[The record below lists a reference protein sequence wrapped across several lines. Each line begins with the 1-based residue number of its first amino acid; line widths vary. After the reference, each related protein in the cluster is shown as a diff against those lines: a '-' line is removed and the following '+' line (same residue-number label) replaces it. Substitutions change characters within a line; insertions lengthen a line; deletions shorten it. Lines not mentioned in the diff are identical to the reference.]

1 MSPTSVEPRAE
12 DFPHRIIE
20 TLRFADTDRNGHIT
34 SSVFAIC
41 CQSGRLA
48 AVGPGASG
56 HAAVGAVRIGPAGAR
71 LSQGDALAGRR
82 RSRLTDRAYRSIVHH
97 PAQALFQNDRCVA
110 TAQSVAVLMN
120 TKSRRSQSIPAA
132 SAEKLRPFAR
142 EDQSPAC
149 PQVLPSTYFENAFNV
164 LPNGPDLRASPLRSP
179 NDF

>member
-82 RSRLTDRAYRSIVHH
+82 RSRHTDRAYRSIVHH

-110 TAQSVAVLMN
+110 TARSVAVLMD
-120 TKSRRSQSIPAA
+120 TTSRRSQPIPLAA
-132 SAEKLRPFAR
+132 TQNLRAFVRKTQRPDRPPDLPSSYYDAGVSLPRAPADQSSALRPA
-142 EDQSPAC
+142 D
-149 PQVLPSTYFENAFNV
+149 
-164 LPNGPDLRASPLRSP
+164 DL
-179 NDF
+179 